1 MEGTIV
7 NIQKYSI
14 HDGPGI
20 RTTVFLKGCPL
31 SCWWCH
37 NPESQSTKNEIMFFE
52 QKCTGCGICVKR
64 CPEEAITMRE
74 MKPTIDETKCILC
87 GNCTDFCYNEAR
99 EYVGQKIGAIEL
111 FKEIQKDEIFY
122 EESGGGVT
130 FSGGEPLLQVDFLS
144 EVLDICNKKNIHTTL
159 DTSGYTKW
167 ENIEKIVN
175 KVDLFL
181 YDLKLIDDE
190 KHKKYIGVSNKLIL
204 ENLKKLSSLGK
215 RIFVRMPIIAGIND
229 DNDHIDESIKFIKT
243 LNNIEQVN
251 LIPYHSMGM
260 DKYKRLN
267 MDYKLS
273 GMEKPADE
281 KMEELKEKFEK
292 EGIKVKIGG

>member
-64 CPEEAITMRE
+64 CPEEAITMKE

>member
-167 ENIEKIVN
+167 KNIEKIVN

>member
-31 SCWWCH
+31 GCWWCH

-64 CPEEAITMRE
+64 CPEGAITIKE
-74 MKPTIDETKCILC
+74 MKPVIDEARCILC
-87 GNCTDFCYNEAR
+87 GNCADFCYNEAR
-99 EYVGQKIGAIEL
+99 EYVGQKIGTMEL

-130 FSGGEPLLQVDFLS
+130 FSGGEPLLQVDFLN
-144 EVLDICNKKNIHTTL
+144 EVLDICNRKNIHTAL

-167 ENIEKIVN
+167 ENIEKIVD

-181 YDLKLIDDE
+181 YDFKLMDDE

-204 ENLKKLSSLGK
+204 ENLKKLSLLGK

-243 LNNIEQVN
+243 LNNMEQVN

-273 GMEKPADE
+273 GREKPADE

>member
-74 MKPTIDETKCILC
+74 MKPTIDKTKCILC